1 MATIKLV
8 LSTDLAKHAKII
20 DKWKKLS
27 KNSLNF
33 DDPENRTLTMQMII
47 KCSDISNPAKEYQAH
62 SRWSELVI
70 KEFYSQGDLE
80 RYVILRRPVKPGP
93 ARPGDFTARI
103 FSDLQFSARYLY
115 FAT

>member
-80 RYVILRRPVKPGP
+80 RYLILKKPMIP
-93 ARPGDFTARI
+93 ARFG
-103 FSDLQFSARYLY
+103 
-115 FAT
+115 